1 MTKNN
6 ENPQFSMA
14 SDVCQNEVKHFV
26 NDLVTFGMR
35 VKQFGIIWLVGSDY
49 FNFMATA
56 NIWWQYQNSLSK
68 YRLTS
73 IYYALN

>member
-35 VKQFGIIWLVGSDY
+35 VKQFGIILLVRTILILWQLQTFGG
-49 FNFMATA
+49 
-56 NIWWQYQNSLSK
+56 NIKIVCQN
-68 YRLTS
+68 
-73 IYYALN
+73 IV